1 MHPSAD
7 RVAWAWIVGG
17 AGWTATALLGLGASL
32 GSGRFYAAE
41 VAWMAIHVAVFI
53 GIVGLL
59 RSSAVGDSVWARR
72 GLGLAAVGRVVFF
85 ILEFVAILI
94 ASDLTAVFPVAV
106 ISTGIGLVIGGV
118 GIARAGRWQGAGRFA
133 PALAGMYP
141 FVAIVPVF
149 AATGSRPPDVLIAGW
164 GVALAAVGVAMR
176 MAELNVSQDRPLGAD
191 DHKTGTISVTP
202 YENVRP

>member
-59 RSSAVGDSVWARR
+59 RSPAVGDSVWARR
-72 GLGLAAVGRVVFF
+72 GLGV
-85 ILEFVAILI
+85 
-94 ASDLTAVFPVAV
+94 
-106 ISTGIGLVIGGV
+106 
-118 GIARAGRWQGAGRFA
+118 
-133 PALAGMYP
+133 
-141 FVAIVPVF
+141 
-149 AATGSRPPDVLIAGW
+149 
-164 GVALAAVGVAMR
+164 AAVGVAMR